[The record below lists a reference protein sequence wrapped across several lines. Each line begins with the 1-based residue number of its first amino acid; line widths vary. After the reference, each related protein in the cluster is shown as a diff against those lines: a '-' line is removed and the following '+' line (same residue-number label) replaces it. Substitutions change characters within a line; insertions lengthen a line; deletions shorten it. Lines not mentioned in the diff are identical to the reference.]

1 MGTTTHNSRT
11 NLRPHGRLTDFAVPD
26 GFEGHNFELPVT
38 SACSPARMPASGL
51 IFINLNGGNGGIAD
65 GRERG
70 SVSSSSVVTVDPTL
84 KYGPISRA
92 QLVE

>member
-51 IFINLNGGNGGIAD
+51 IFINLNGGNGSKTAVREASGIMPSDDASPRWKTGQYD
-65 GRERG
+65 I
-70 SVSSSSVVTVDPTL
+70 D
-84 KYGPISRA
+84 A
-92 QLVE
+92 A

>member
-1 MGTTTHNSRT
+1 MGTTTRNSRT

-51 IFINLNGGNGGIAD
+51 IFINLNGGNGGKRDIRGRNARD
-65 GRERG
+65 GRRF
-70 SVSSSSVVTVDPTL
+70 
-84 KYGPISRA
+84 
-92 QLVE
+92 